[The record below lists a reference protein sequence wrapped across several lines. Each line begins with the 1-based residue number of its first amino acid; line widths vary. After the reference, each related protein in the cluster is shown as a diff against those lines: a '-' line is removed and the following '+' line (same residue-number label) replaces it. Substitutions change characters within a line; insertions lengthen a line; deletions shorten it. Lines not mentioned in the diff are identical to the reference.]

1 MTNADIL
8 ILSNGP
14 GEVTTWVRPVVKA
27 LRQQLGC
34 DRAVFRISVILSPC
48 PNATG
53 KEAQIVQSYPEVD
66 RVQGAQHFFPFLLWG
81 KTAENWDW
89 RDRGV
94 VVFLGGDQFFPVV
107 IGSRLGYRTVIYAEW
122 DARWHRWIDRFGVM
136 KPDIIAKAPK
146 KYRHKLTLVGDLMA
160 DVARGKDGETGRRED
175 KGDEGG
181 FSHIRMTK
189 NDNSETRP
197 YLPQTQHSKL
207 PQSPIEWIGLLPGS
221 KPAKLIQG
229 VPLGLAIAEQI
240 HKVRPQTR
248 FVIPVAPTLD
258 LPTLARFAD
267 PQENPLIQKLG
278 WGAARLVMLD
288 GGDEGDRED
297 DGDRG
302 NEGGFSNVRV
312 KKNDSSETRPYI
324 QNQVSL
330 SEVST
335 LFRAGFEPK
344 LSSIAKQNSLNP
356 PLHSRL
362 KMASGVTVELITE
375 FPAHE
380 ILSQCCLCLTT
391 VGANTAELG
400 SLGVPMIVLLPTQ
413 QLDAMRAWDGLPG
426 LLARL
431 PGIGTSFAKL
441 INWLILQQGRLFAWP
456 NIWAKAEIV
465 PEVVGQLKPQ
475 DVAQLVL
482 EYLEHPQKLE
492 DMRSRLRAVRGESGA
507 AQKLAQLVQA
517 ELTNQ
522 Q

>member
-1 MTNADIL
+1 
-8 ILSNGP
+8 
-14 GEVTTWVRPVVKA
+14 
-27 LRQQLGC
+27 
-34 DRAVFRISVILSPC
+34 VILSPC

-66 RVQGAQHFFPFLLWG
+66 RVQGAEHFFPFLLWG

-107 IGSRLGYRTVIYAEW
+107 IGSRLKYRTVVYAEW

-146 KYRHKLTLVGDLMA
+146 KYRHKLTVVGDLMA
-160 DVARGKDGETGRRED
+160 DVVRGSKGAEELGKQCRDVPWHVWELGEQGKQRELTQNPVLEGS
-175 KGDEGG
+175 KG
-181 FSHIRMTK
+181 STL
-189 NDNSETRP
+189 NT
-197 YLPQTQHSKL
+197 
-207 PQSPIEWIGLLPGS
+207 SPIEWIGLLPGS

-229 VPLGLAIAEQI
+229 VPLGLAIAEHI

-248 FVIPVAPTLD
+248 FLIPVAPTLD

-278 WGAARLVMLD
+278 WGRARLVMLD
-288 GGDEGDRED
+288 EGD
-297 DGDRG
+297 
-302 NEGGFSNVRV
+302 EGGFSNIRV
-312 KKNDSSETRPYI
+312 TENDSSETRPYS
-324 QNQVSL
+324 QNQVPL

-356 PLHSRL
+356 PRHSIL

-431 PGIGTSFAKL
+431 PGVGTSFAKL
-441 INWLILQQGRLFAWP
+441 INWLILQQKRLFAWP

-465 PEVVGQLKPQ
+465 PEVVGQLKPE

-507 AQKLAQLVQA
+507 AQKLAQLVQE
-517 ELTNQ
+517 ELTNPQ
-522 Q
+522 PPMTNDK